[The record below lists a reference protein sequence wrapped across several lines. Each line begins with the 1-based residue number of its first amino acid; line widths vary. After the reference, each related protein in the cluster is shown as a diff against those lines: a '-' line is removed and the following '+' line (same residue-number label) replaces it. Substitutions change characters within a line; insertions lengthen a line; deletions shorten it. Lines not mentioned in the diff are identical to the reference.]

1 VSSAHGPHTRT
12 AHLDRALHI
21 ARRLRHAEAARD
33 LAQDALV
40 ARAGPLREVHLAVQ
54 RQATQVRHHAAV
66 EKGMP
71 HLAPVARHDAVVAA
85 QVARRQPVDVQLQLR
100 VVSAASRRQSPRML
114 TSSVS
119 AAAPPRSHARRCR
132 L

>member
-1 VSSAHGPHTRT
+1 VSSALGPHTRT